1 MTLLLRL
8 SITIAVA
15 SALPTPTAFVSNNKV
30 HSSVN
35 VVNTHSKSS
44 SAIYSTPTKTSELI
58 ADIRNQISEDED
70 ANLMMQAL
78 RGRGMNDD
86 DKAAEGLQM
95 QLIGEDFGGD
105 QDGVSNSG
113 LPYDYNPEALERYF
127 SARPFVILKRL
138 AQLATTGGGFVLR
151 TTFDKIIPGRSDDP
165 QLEVKRAGELRD
177 LVTSLGPFY
186 IKLGQALSIRPDVLS
201 PRSMVELQ
209 KLCDKVPSFDTK
221 IAFATIERE
230 LGQTVDELFSEIT
243 PEPVAA
249 ASLGQVYKATLR
261 KTGETVAVKV
271 QRPGVLETVSLDL
284 FLARQAGLFA
294 RKFPALVERLDTVA
308 LLDEFAYRFFQEL
321 DYNKECDNGL
331 KIKEQ
336 MKVLPMV
343 VIPSNYPEYT
353 ARRVHVAEWIE
364 GEKLSQSK
372 ADDVGA
378 LVNLG
383 VITYLTQLLEA
394 GFFHA
399 DPHPGNMMRT
409 SDGKLAILDF
419 GLMTEIT
426 DNQKY
431 GMIEAIAHLLNRD
444 YTEIG
449 QDFINLDFIPEGTD
463 TKPIVPALT
472 KVFDVAL
479 AGGGAKSI
487 NFQELSADLAQ
498 ITFDYPFRIP
508 PYFALVIRAISVL
521 EGIALVGNPN
531 FAIIDE
537 AYPYIARR
545 LMTDD
550 SPRLKEALRYMVYGK
565 ENVFDAER
573 LIDLLQ
579 ALEKFT
585 AVRDDG
591 DGSAFKVDGVR
602 GTKNVGSA
610 GDFVGSQTVDLS
622 DRDTDVGDGKFRV
635 GSQSEVTSS
644 AIVDQKETDEKTVRE
659 ALRFFF
665 SPEGQVF
672 REFMLEEIVTVVDAS
687 SREAIIELSK
697 SLGLTNLPAPSFA
710 RSIFKA
716 LSPELS
722 PQDKQM
728 VQQIRVLVQFLLGD
742 FEGAMSP
749 NDSTRSQPLVNNQRL
764 LDLVPVLR
772 EYSPQLREFGS
783 LLVARLS
790 EKSLSRA
797 LNFASS
803 RLSPQAA

>member
-1 MTLLLRL
+1 MKFILASGL
-8 SITIAVA
+8 IAAVQYGQY
-15 SALPTPTAFVSNNKV
+15 SALAFSPSSLQNQQQLKV
-30 HSSVN
+30 TLSKASSTSLNSSVSE
-35 VVNTHSKSS
+35 TSDLLKSLRS
-44 SAIYSTPTKTSELI
+44 DMAE
-58 ADIRNQISEDED
+58 NED
-70 ANLMMQAL
+70 AMNIMSAL
-78 RGRGMNDD
+78 RGQGMNDD
-86 DKAAEGLQM
+86 DMAAEGVQM
-95 QLIGEDFGGD
+95 RLVDEDLID
-105 QDGVSNSG
+105 DGTG
-113 LPYDYNPEALERYF
+113 LPYVYDPNVLKEYY
-127 SARPFVILKRL
+127 SKRPLLVVKRMIQVISV
-138 AQLATTGGGFVLR
+138 GGGFFARSALDQI
-151 TTFDKIIPGRSDDP
+151 FGRGDDAE
-165 QLEVKRAGELRD
+165 LEVKRAGELRD
-177 LVTSLGPFY
+177 LITSLGPFY

-201 PRSMVELQ
+201 PRAMVELQ
-209 KLCDKVPSFDTK
+209 KLCDKVPSYDSK
-221 IAFATIERE
+221 IAFKTIERE
-230 LGQTVDELFSEIT
+230 LEKGVNELFSEIT

-261 KTGETVAVKV
+261 KNGNTVAVKV

-284 FLARQAGLFA
+284 YLAREIGLLA
-294 RKFPALVERLDTVA
+294 RNFPALVDRLDAVA
-308 LLDEFAYRFFQEL
+308 LLDEFAYRFFMEL
-321 DYNKECDNGL
+321 DYNAECDNGV

-343 VIPSNYPEYT
+343 VIPGNFPEYT
-353 ARRVHVAEWIE
+353 SRRVHVAEWID
-364 GEKLSQSK
+364 GEKLSSSK

-383 VITYLTQLLEA
+383 VITYLTQLLDC

-409 SDGKLAILDF
+409 DDGKLAILDF

-444 YTEIG
+444 YSEIG
-449 QDFINLDFIPEGTD
+449 QDFINLGFIPEGTD

-487 NFQELSADLAQ
+487 NFQELAADLAQ
-498 ITFDYPFRIP
+498 ITFDYPFTIP

-550 SPRLKEALRYMVYGK
+550 SPRLKDALRYMVYGK
-565 ENVFDAER
+565 EGLFDAER

-579 ALEKFT
+579 ALEKFS

-602 GTKNVGSA
+602 GTKNVGTA
-610 GDFVGSQTVDLS
+610 GDFVGSQQVDTS
-622 DRDTDVGDGKFRV
+622 DRDTDVGDGRFRV
-635 GSQSEVTSS
+635 SNIGGSGSPNGD
-644 AIVDQKETDEKTVRE
+644 DQKEQDEETVRE

-665 SPEGQVF
+665 GPEGQVF

-687 SREAIIELSK
+687 SREALFELQK
-697 SLGLTNLPAPSFA
+697 SFGLNNLPVPSFL
-710 RSIFKA
+710 RA
-716 LSPELS
+716 LQPELS
-722 PQDKQM
+722 TEDKRM
-728 VQQIRVLVQFLLGD
+728 VDQIRVLIQFLLGD
-742 FEGAMSP
+742 IDRQQVFSGSGES
-749 NDSTRSQPLVNNQRL
+749 NERL
-764 LDLVPVLR
+764 RELIPVVQ

-783 LLVARLS
+783 LLVVRLT
-790 EKSLSRA
+790 EKTISRG
-797 LNFASS
+797 LKWASS
-803 RLSPQAA
+803 RGQPARVAA